1 MRPSARRESSNSKDL
16 LEETTSTR
24 QPQTSRRKL
33 LLSAASLLAAS
44 ASGGSSALAQ
54 QQPRPTPAQ
63 PGRKPNILMIMA
75 DDIGWF
81 NVSAYNHGIM
91 GYRTSNIDR
100 IAKEGALFT
109 DWYGEQSCTAGRA
122 AFITGQSP
130 IRTGLTKVGL
140 PGADVGL
147 SVEDM
152 SVAEALKPL
161 GYATGQ
167 FGKNHLGDRNEFLP
181 TVHGFDEFFGNLYHL
196 NAEEEPQNPDYPKD
210 PRFRAK
216 FGPRGVLK
224 CKASDRD
231 DPTID
236 ATYGRVGKQTIE
248 NTGPLDTTR
257 MQTVDEEFLNA
268 ALDFIDR
275 QHSSNTPWFCYFN
288 PTRMHV
294 WTHLKPA
301 SKGKT
306 GLGVYPDGMVEL
318 DGYIGQLLKKLD
330 DLGVANNTIVLFTTD
345 NGAEVMTWPDGGST
359 PFRGEKATN
368 WEGGYRVP
376 MVIRW
381 PSTIAPGTVHNEIF
395 SHYDLIPTFAA
406 AGGDPQ
412 IVDKMR
418 RGAEVGNKRF
428 NIHLDGYNLVP
439 FLKGEVK
446 EPPRK
451 EFLYWNDDGE
461 LVAIR
466 VNEWKMVFKE
476 QNHKG
481 LGVWQG
487 QFNNLRAPKPFNLRA
502 DPFERGDESIEYN
515 KWLAERMFLMVPAQA
530 IAAQWI
536 QSFKEFPIRQK
547 PASFNLDE
555 VMAKLGEG
563 TVGAGR

>member
-1 MRPSARRESSNSKDL
+1 MSSPNDRSAGTQTEFRTVNRRGVL
-16 LEETTSTR
+16 LGGTT
-24 QPQTSRRKL
+24 
-33 LLSAASLLAAS
+33 LAAAAAAFG
-44 ASGGSSALAQ
+44 ASSPVTTAQAQAQ
-54 QQPRPTPAQ
+54 QQPGST

-91 GYRTSNIDR
+91 GYRTPNIDR
-100 IAKEGALFT
+100 IAKEGAMFT

-130 IRTGLTKVGL
+130 IRTGLTKVGV
-140 PGADVGL
+140 PGAEIGL
-147 SVEDM
+147 RAEDM

-210 PRFRAK
+210 PRFRAR

-231 DPTID
+231 DPTVD
-236 ATYGRVGKQTIE
+236 PAYGRVGRQTIE
-248 NTGPLDTTR
+248 NTGALDTKR
-257 MQTVDEEFLNA
+257 METVDEEFLNA

-275 QHSSNTPWFCYFN
+275 QHRANTPWFCYFN

-301 SKGKT
+301 SQGKT
-306 GLGVYPDGMVEL
+306 GYGLYPDGMVEL
-318 DGYIGQLLKKLD
+318 DGYVGQLLKKLD
-330 DLGVANNTIVLFTTD
+330 DLGVADNTIVLFTTD
-345 NGAEVMTWPDGGST
+345 NGAEVMTWPDGGNT

-381 PSTIAPGTVHNEIF
+381 PGTIRPGTVYNEMF

-406 AGGDPQ
+406 AGGDTDIVAKCLRGSQ
-412 IVDKMR
+412 IGSKSFKV
-418 RGAEVGNKRF
+418 
-428 NIHLDGYNLVP
+428 HLDGFNLMP
-439 FLKGEVK
+439 FFKGEVK
-446 EPPRK
+446 ELPRK
-451 EFLYWNDDGE
+451 DFIYWNDDGQ

-466 VNEWKMVFKE
+466 VNEWKASSSSRPT
-476 QNHKG
+476 KG
-481 LGVWQG
+481 
-487 QFNNLRAPKPFNLRA
+487 
-502 DPFERGDESIEYN
+502 
-515 KWLAERMFLMVPAQA
+515 
-530 IAAQWI
+530 
-536 QSFKEFPIRQK
+536 
-547 PASFNLDE
+547 
-555 VMAKLGEG
+555 
-563 TVGAGR
+563 